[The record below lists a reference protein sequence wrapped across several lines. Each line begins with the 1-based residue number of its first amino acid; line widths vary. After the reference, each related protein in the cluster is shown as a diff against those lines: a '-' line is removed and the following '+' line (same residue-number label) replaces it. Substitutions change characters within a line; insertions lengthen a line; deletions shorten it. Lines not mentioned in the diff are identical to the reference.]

1 MYLTGRAEGHAPP
14 PPVRDPLQS
23 GRLPVSFWPKPVR
36 DAPHPTA
43 GGAAAAKGP
52 GQRLP
57 IARQRLPGGDDRRG
71 PRRAACRGRP
81 AWACHAGPVTD
92 ALAPDASRKL
102 LLLDAASLYFRAYF
116 GVPDSVRAP
125 DGTPVNAVRGLLDFI
140 ARLVTDHGPDELV
153 ACMDADWR
161 PRWRVD
167 LIPSYK
173 AHRVAQE
180 VPGGSD
186 IEDVPD
192 TLSPQVPVI
201 EAVLDAVGIARVGV
215 PDYEAD
221 DVIGTLTARAAG
233 PVDIVTGDRDL
244 FQLVDD
250 DRRVRVLY
258 PLRGVGSLDVVDG
271 AWLRAKYGVDGSG
284 YADLALLRGD
294 PSDGLP
300 GVPGIGEKTAAK
312 LLEAYGDLAGIIAAA
327 DDPLSKLTPAQR
339 KRLHEARDYMAVAP
353 RVVRVAADVPLPA
366 FDATVPR
373 LPRAPEVLAEL
384 AERWGLGGSLQR
396 LLTALAG

>member
-1 MYLTGRAEGHAPP
+1 M
-14 PPVRDPLQS
+14 
-23 GRLPVSFWPKPVR
+23 
-36 DAPHPTA
+36 
-43 GGAAAAKGP
+43 
-52 GQRLP
+52 
-57 IARQRLPGGDDRRG
+57 
-71 PRRAACRGRP
+71 
-81 AWACHAGPVTD
+81 
-92 ALAPDASRKL
+92 
-102 LLLDAASLYFRAYF
+102 LLDTASLYFRAYF

-140 ARLVTDHGPDELV
+140 ARLVADHSPDDLV

-161 PRWRVD
+161 PQWRVD

-173 AHRVAQE
+173 AHRVAEE

-186 IEDVPD
+186 VEEVPD

-201 EAVLDAVGIARVGV
+201 EAVLDALGIARIGV
-215 PDYEAD
+215 AGYEAD
-221 DVIGTLTARAAG
+221 DVIGTLTGLAPG

-250 DRRVRVLY
+250 ARGVRVLY
-258 PLRGVGSLDVVDG
+258 PVKGVGALDAVDE
-271 AWLRAKYGVDGSG
+271 AWLRGKYGVDGPG

-312 LLEAYGDLAGIIAAA
+312 LLDAYGDLDGIMAAA
-327 DDPLSKLTPAQR
+327 HDPASKITPVQR
-339 KRLHEARDYMAVAP
+339 KRLQEAHDYVAVAP
-353 RVVRVAADVPLPA
+353 KVVQVASDVPLPE
-366 FDATVPR
+366 FVPE
-373 LPRAPEVLAEL
+373 LPHEPRHPQELAVL

-396 LLTALAG
+396 LLSVLGPERAG